1 MIDLRDLVALDLPT
15 SRESISA
22 TVSQVPLVAHSSA
35 IHDPAPPAS
44 AVRDLIQIPIDLLA
58 QLRTRSTPSRRGWAR
73 FLAVRVSG
81 QQAAGMQPLL
91 PPQAVAVIDRHYN
104 SPVPYA
110 PPTPS
115 VFAMRVG
122 NGMLFRIPQFE
133 SNRLVLRPLEIE
145 APLQLLTLGPY
156 EAPADLVVGR
166 LCLVVGPV
174 A

>member
-1 MIDLRDLVALDLPT
+1 
-15 SRESISA
+15 
-22 TVSQVPLVAHSSA
+22 
-35 IHDPAPPAS
+35 
-44 AVRDLIQIPIDLLA
+44 
-58 QLRTRSTPSRRGWAR
+58 
-73 FLAVRVSG
+73 
-81 QQAAGMQPLL
+81 
-91 PPQAVAVIDRHYN
+91 
-104 SPVPYA
+104 
-110 PPTPS
+110 
-115 VFAMRVG
+115 MRVG